1 MNREK
6 VKSVLNRE
14 LAVVK
19 QAYDKLAALAPI
31 DEFSFNSLDKSKAL
45 VAENWLRTIYVHG
58 EIIDKIVQRLVVD
71 GELPLQEVAIS
82 ISRFYENEYFPNRE
96 KLRELYLESF
106 LRDLDLE
113 DLRIELPNISDEPEN
128 KQDIVEEEEIGSEL
142 LFMFE
147 SAIDNWEFTME
158 LNAEDDSYV
167 EHIENAR
174 EILRAGY
181 FTPDNWVANTK
192 LLKPILSSYP
202 SNKIPS
208 HAKFR
213 LKEIYRSFVLGNWIA
228 VISLCRSLLEYT
240 LIYRASNL
248 GFDAFYERRGVR
260 TTKNL
265 VDLVEEASEKK
276 PGLKNEM
283 EAVREYGNR
292 VLHPKK
298 KDKIILFP
306 HIMRK
311 TALESIEAIRK
322 VVLELYA

>member
-1 MNREK
+1 MDREK

-14 LAVVK
+14 LTVVK
-19 QAYDKLAALAPI
+19 QAYEKLAALAPI
-31 DEFSFNSLDKSKAL
+31 EEFSFNALDKPKAL
-45 VAENWLRTIYVHG
+45 VAENWLRTIYVHA
-58 EIIDKIVQRLVVD
+58 EIIDKIIQRLVVD
-71 GELPLQEVAIS
+71 DELPLQEVATS
-82 ISRFYENEYFPNRE
+82 ISRFYENEYIPNKE
-96 KLRELYLESF
+96 KLRDLYFESF
-106 LRDLDLE
+106 LSDLDLE
-113 DLRIELPNISDEPEN
+113 DFGIELPSVCEGSVNRPNTAD
-128 KQDIVEEEEIGSEL
+128 EEEIGSEL

-158 LNAEDDSYV
+158 LNAEDDSYI
-167 EHIENAR
+167 EDIENAR

-181 FTPDNWVANTK
+181 FTPDHWVANTR

-202 SNKIPS
+202 SNKMPS

-240 LIYRASNL
+240 LIYRAPNL
-248 GFDAFYERRGVR
+248 GYDAFYDRRGVR

-265 VDLVEEASEKK
+265 IDLVEEASEKK
-276 PGLKNEM
+276 PSLKNDMEM
-283 EAVREYGNR
+283 VREYGNR

-298 KDKIILFP
+298 RDKIILFP

-311 TALESIEAIRK
+311 SALESIEAIRK
-322 VVLELYA
+322 AVLEIYA